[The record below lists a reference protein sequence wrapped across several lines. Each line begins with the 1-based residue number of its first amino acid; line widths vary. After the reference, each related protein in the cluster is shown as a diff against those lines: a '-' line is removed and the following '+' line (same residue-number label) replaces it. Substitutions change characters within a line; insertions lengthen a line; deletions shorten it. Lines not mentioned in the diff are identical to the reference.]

1 MRNFLVIFSFVFLT
15 LHLSGFSQTI
25 VKTDSAAYEKAK
37 YLKEDLTTFLS
48 NSTRYPRGLMGENS
62 QGDVIYSF
70 VINKDGQLENLLLE
84 SSPDNILSV
93 STYEALQKMENKWS
107 PTKLN
112 NVAIDRKYTVVF
124 RYRSYLNTKPTEYKS
139 GIASYVK
146 KQKYD
151 KAIKLYDE
159 QISEN
164 QYDCELFAERAKL
177 KELVGDKAGAIQDN
191 KIADKLNV
199 DIMAVVNLLMVGF
212 IRVVKT
218 VGNPERVIR

>member
-1 MRNFLVIFSFVFLT
+1 
-15 LHLSGFSQTI
+15 
-25 VKTDSAAYEKAK
+25 
-37 YLKEDLTTFLS
+37 
-48 NSTRYPRGLMGENS
+48 
-62 QGDVIYSF
+62 
-70 VINKDGQLENLLLE
+70 
-84 SSPDNILSV
+84 
-93 STYEALQKMENKWS
+93 MENKWS
-107 PTKLN
+107 PAKIN
-112 NVAIDRKYTVVF
+112 DVAIDKKYTVIF
-124 RYRSYLNTKPTEYKS
+124 RYRSYLNTEPTEYKS

-164 QYDCELFAERAKL
+164 QYDFELFTERAKL

-199 DIMAVVNLLMVGF
+199 EIMSVVNLIMVGVT
-212 IRVVKT
+212 RVVRT